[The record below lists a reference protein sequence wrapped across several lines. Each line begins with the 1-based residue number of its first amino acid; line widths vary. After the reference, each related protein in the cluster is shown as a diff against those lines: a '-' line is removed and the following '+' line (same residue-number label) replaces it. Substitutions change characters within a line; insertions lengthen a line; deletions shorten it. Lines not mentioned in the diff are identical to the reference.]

1 MPNTLTTAQAFLH
14 ARRMVPTG
22 PPLQCA
28 IRAALHGEKFSE
40 WYKAATNKDVV
51 LVVLHFDKGTC
62 AAIISGG
69 LAQGTTL
76 DSAAHVFHETC
87 EETGTTP
94 VAGQLAL
101 VTMRKNGLPSFGADN
116 ELLWYKTN
124 SDIATLFRWTVQT
137 NFVRVYAPESAEEF
151 PQWED
156 DATKLAVCVMAQRYS
171 AAPLEADL
179 ERSRM
184 VPADY
189 KVHVQDL
196 LRQHLPVE
204 LRKRLVINLVGAPS
218 SGKSTL
224 GNHLASLMERQTST
238 VFQTGQDQGAGQH
251 TRQINERIIELPD
264 DSIVVLRDL
273 VAYENGVDTFRREN
287 PRDTPVPDDLLEPQK
302 EIDELTWWPK
312 PVSADMDRVNPQEIA
327 SVMVLVISAQSLFDV
342 DPLQLPPPIADLR
355 TLVDY
360 LRQAPFARG
369 FTAEVPV
376 LCVVTQCDRVERD
389 TLPLL
394 RERTLLSRSNGH
406 GARLRDKA
414 ALALGVGVES
424 VRLLGWCAG
433 DPPDYHGLVAGA
445 LTEDPRVAV
454 LSSIL
459 SWAARSGAE
468 GQRMRMDRADAGGR

>member
-1 MPNTLTTAQAFLH
+1 
-14 ARRMVPTG
+14 V
-22 PPLQCA
+22 
-28 IRAALHGEKFSE
+28 
-40 WYKAATNKDVV
+40 YKAATNKDVV

-69 LAQGTTL
+69 LPQDTTTR
-76 DSAAHVFHETC
+76 DSAAHVFHETG
-87 EETGTTP
+87 EKTGTTP
-94 VAGQLAL
+94 AAAAGQVAL
-101 VTMRKNGLPSFGADN
+101 VTMRQYGLPSFGADN

-137 NFVRVYAPESAEEF
+137 NSVRVYAPKSAEEF

-156 DATKLAVCVMAQRYS
+156 DKTKLAVCVMAQRYS

-184 VPADY
+184 VLADY
-189 KVHVQDL
+189 KVLVQDL
-196 LRQHLPVE
+196 LQQHLPLE
-204 LRKRLVINLVGAPS
+204 PRKRLVISLVGAPS

-238 VFQTGQDQGAGQH
+238 VFQSGQDQRTGH
-251 TRQINERIIELPD
+251 FTRQINERIIELPD

-287 PRDTPVPDDLLEPQK
+287 PRDTPVPDDLLEQQK

-312 PVSADMDRVNPQEIA
+312 PVSADVLDRVNPQEIA
-327 SVMVLVISAQSLFDV
+327 SVVVVVISAPTLFDV

-394 RERTLLSRSNGH
+394 RERTLLSTSNGH

-433 DPPDYHGLVAGA
+433 DPPDYHGLVANA
-445 LTEDPRVAV
+445 LTEDPRIAV

-468 GQRMRMDRADAGGR
+468 GQRMRMDRADGGGR